1 VIGRTHALLG
11 VCSLWLLQPLPGA
24 LTSDTLA
31 PLAIAAALG
40 ALLPD
45 LDAAD
50 STVKYLAVG
59 PFTPFAPLSNLLHRA
74 FGHRGLLH
82 SLRGLCACALL
93 CSPLL
98 WLGWPWGW
106 LPFLGLVLGYASH
119 LLGDAATRS
128 GIPLLYPDPR
138 RIHLLP
144 RPLRLTTGSPAED
157 ALLPL
162 LGAAVLAL
170 LLGRFPFS
178 ASS

>member
-1 VIGRTHALLG
+1 MGRTHALLG
-11 VCSLWLLQPLPGA
+11 VCSLWLLQPLPGV

-31 PLAIAAALG
+31 PLAAAAALG

-45 LDAAD
+45 LDASD
-50 STVKYLAVG
+50 SAIKYLRIG

-82 SLRGLCACALL
+82 SLRGLAACGLL

-106 LPFLGLVLGYASH
+106 PPFLGLTLGYASH
-119 LLGDAATRS
+119 LAGDAATRS

-138 RIHLLP
+138 RLHLLP
-144 RPLRLTTGSPAED
+144 RRFRLTTGSQAED

-162 LGAAVLAL
+162 LGVAVLAL
-170 LLGRFPFS
+170 LLGHLPFS